1 MPDAGSIC
9 FVARLVIPS
18 ATDGAHLSH
27 CALHKLFNAT
37 IGSEISHYEVSRKL
51 AAQGVIRFAVSGERH
66 IGFDLHVNLLGDC
79 VQTPALRRNA
89 LES

>member
-1 MPDAGSIC
+1 MHNVKVEGGCYQMPDAGSIC

-37 IGSEISHYEVSRKL
+37 IEAKYRITKSPGNLPRK
-51 AAQGVIRFAVSGERH
+51 A
-66 IGFDLHVNLLGDC
+66 
-79 VQTPALRRNA
+79 
-89 LES
+89 